1 VKIYVAAVEV
11 LRQKEKDD
19 VKTGTKTGAFL
30 NLTPSWRIMYFFAGF
45 FVISV
50 GFELNSGYCCGVV

>member
-30 NLTPSWRIMYFFAGF
+30 SLTPSRRIMYFFAGF
-45 FVISV
+45 FIISF
-50 GFELNSGYCCGVV
+50 GFEPHSGYWTILL

>member
-1 VKIYVAAVEV
+1 VKIHVAAVEV

-30 NLTPSWRIMYFFAGF
+30 TLTPSWRIMYFFAGF
-45 FVISV
+45 F
-50 GFELNSGYCCGVV
+50 